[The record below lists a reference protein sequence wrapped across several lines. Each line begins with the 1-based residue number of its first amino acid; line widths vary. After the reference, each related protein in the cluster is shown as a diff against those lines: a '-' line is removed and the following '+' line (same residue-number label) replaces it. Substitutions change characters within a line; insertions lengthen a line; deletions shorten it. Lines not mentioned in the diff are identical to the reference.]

1 MANLLHMEGI
11 TKSFPGVLA
20 LNNVSL
26 SVEKGEVH
34 ALLGENGAGKSTL
47 MKVLSGAYKKDA
59 GEITFDGEPIAVS
72 SPKQAQGLGISI
84 IYQELNLVP
93 QMTVTENIF
102 LCDHLMRNPVKVDWK
117 RMHEEAHKILQ
128 SLDCDINPY
137 ALVKDLGIAQ
147 RQMVEVAKSLSQK
160 AKIIIMDEPT
170 SPLTDRETQK
180 LFQTIRKLKNEGV
193 SVIYISHR
201 LEEVKDIADR
211 ATIMRDGNTICTVN
225 VKDVS
230 MRDIIRHMVGHELTE
245 QFPKID
251 AKIGEVLFEA
261 KGITRKGVL
270 DNISFRVRAGEVLG
284 ICGLVGAGRTEAMR
298 AIFGVDAKTS
308 GSVYIGGKEA
318 HIHRP
323 LDAISAGI
331 GFVTEDR
338 KDEGLVLCRDCKEN
352 ISLVA
357 LRNYSKLIHV
367 NLTKERAECQNYV
380 EKLNIKT
387 PSLYQKVF
395 ALSGGN
401 QQKVVLAKWLMSD
414 ARVLILDEPT
424 RGIDV
429 GAKVE
434 VYNIINEIIKSGKAI
449 IMVSSEMTELMG
461 MCDRIVVMCRGRV
474 IGELGR
480 DEFSQSSLMYLA
492 AGGDQFI
499 KEQ

>member
-1 MANLLHMEGI
+1 MANLLHMQGI

-20 LNNVSL
+20 LNEASL

-47 MKVLSGAYKKDA
+47 MKILSGAYTKDA
-59 GEITFDGEPIAVS
+59 GSITFDGETIDAS
-72 SPKQAQGLGISI
+72 SPKHAQDLGIGI

-102 LCDHLMRNPVKVDWK
+102 LCNHLMKNPVKVDWK
-117 RMHEEAHKILQ
+117 RMHEQAGKILA
-128 SLDCDINPY
+128 SLESEVSPY

-170 SPLTDRETQK
+170 SPLTDRETSK
-180 LFQTIRKLKNEGV
+180 LFQTILRLKREGV

-201 LEEVKDIADR
+201 LEEVKEIADR
-211 ATIMRDGNTICTVN
+211 ATIMRDGNTICTVD
-225 VKDVS
+225 VKDVTI
-230 MRDIIRHMVGHELTE
+230 RDIIRHMVGHELTE
-245 QFPKID
+245 QFPKI
-251 AKIGEVLFEA
+251 KTEIGEVLMEV
-261 KGITRKGVL
+261 KGISRKGVL
-270 DNISFRVRAGEVLG
+270 DDVNLSVRSGEILG
-284 ICGLVGAGRTEAMR
+284 ICGLVGAGRTETMR
-298 AIFGVDAKTS
+298 AIFGVDHKTS
-308 GSVYIGGKEA
+308 GKVFVDGEEIRINK
-318 HIHRP
+318 P
-323 LDAISAGI
+323 VDAISGGI

-357 LRNYSKLIHV
+357 LRNFEQCIHV
-367 NLTKERAECQNYV
+367 NLAKERDGCQEYV

-387 PSLYQKVF
+387 PSLSQQVF

-401 QQKVVLAKWLMSD
+401 QQKIVLAKWLMSD

-434 VYNIINEIIKSGKAI
+434 VYNIMNEIVQSGKAI

-461 MCDRIVVMCRGRV
+461 MCDRILVMCRGRV
-474 IGELGR
+474 MGEVER

-492 AGGDQFI
+492 AGGDHYI